1 MSSLSKRI
9 TWPRAV
15 LWSLGT
21 GVLVA
26 GMFGGVLL
34 GWKWAHPDDPFL
46 ASLQRGEV
54 LGLLAIILL
63 ATAGTMFYWFTFLL
77 AERRAERRS
86 GEPREPRV

>member
-1 MSSLSKRI
+1 MKERI

-21 GVLVA
+21 GLLVA

-34 GWKWAHPDDPFL
+34 GWKWLHPDDPFL
-46 ASLQRGEV
+46 ASLGVAEV
-54 LGLLAIILL
+54 VGLLGIILL
-63 ATAGTMFYWFTFLL
+63 ATAGTMFYWFTFML
-77 AERRAERRS
+77 AERRETRRS